1 MKRYKPVIEPVLNP
15 AEARA
20 LCGVTGQTLR
30 QWEAAGLLH
39 PGRTPGGQRRYREA
53 ELRALLA
60 DGRGRRKT

>member
-1 MKRYKPVIEPVLNP
+1 MDRYEPEIEPLLTP
-15 AEARA
+15 AEAMR
-20 LCGVTGQTLR
+20 LCGVAGATLR
-30 QWEAAGLLH
+30 RWEAAGLLH